1 MKRFLGL
8 HWILGA
14 IGVAAAIAAPYVLPP
29 FVISILTL
37 IFIATIL
44 AASVNLLAGQ
54 AGLVSIGHAGIAAAG
69 SYGVAWASVNGLGVG
84 PQLAIAAALVVAVS
98 IVFGLTTMR
107 TNGIVFLMITLAL
120 GMVTYGL
127 ALKLSTVTGGQNGL
141 TNIAR
146 PEPVA
151 AYWQFY
157 FLTAAVLGAV
167 LVAMQVI
174 RQSPLGLTFRG
185 VRDSESR
192 MSGLGYSVATAKLV
206 AILFS
211 GLFAGVAGVLAVW
224 NSEFISPAASTFA
237 RSAMLVVMVI
247 VGGVGTALGPL
258 VGASIVVGIEHWVSS
273 YVDRWPTLLGF
284 LFIAVVLFAPAGV
297 VGAVGQLGQRWPSW
311 GSRRRRPAVGLSNR
325 DAG

>member
-1 MKRFLGL
+1 MMGFLRPG
-8 HWILGA
+8 WVLGA

-29 FVISILTL
+29 FLVSILTL

-54 AGLVSIGHAGIAAAG
+54 AGLVSIGHAGIAAAA
-69 SYGVAWASVNGLGVG
+69 SYGVAWASVHGLGVG
-84 PQLAIAAALVVAVS
+84 PQLGIAAALVAAVS
-98 IVFGLTTMR
+98 LVYGLTD
-107 TNGIVFLMITLAL
+107 
-120 GMVTYGL
+120 
-127 ALKLSTVTGGQNGL
+127 
-141 TNIAR
+141 IAR

-157 FLTAAVLGAV
+157 FLTAAVLGVV
-167 LVAMQVI
+167 LVVMQVI

-192 MSGLGYSVATAKLV
+192 MSSLGYSVATAKLV

-224 NSEFISPAASTFA
+224 NSEFISPAAATFA

-297 VGAVGQLGQRWPSW
+297 VGAVRQLGQRWPSG
-311 GSRRRRPAVGLSNR
+311 GSRRRRPAVGVPNR